1 MQNHVAPGAKNRNQC
16 WGYNMLSS
24 DLQKLSVT
32 GLVTL
37 YELDATKQGGGILRW
52 HGHVSF
58 EDWRKLFEWAGST
71 ETLAGDTTVLAGTDY
86 TQSPTETDFFRNI
99 VWQGQKYTPVAI
111 QTDGLEIR
119 GDGSPSTPTLV
130 IGNNIDGINGAVT
143 ALCAFYSDFVGAE
156 LRVIHVLAKY
166 LDAANFGAGNPTAD
180 SQQYTDQYWTINQ
193 KTHES
198 LSEQDSSVAFELST
212 PLTAQRKMIPSRT
225 ITKYCDWAVKG
236 KYRGESCGYTGTT
249 MFTEDGTPT
258 DNPALD
264 KCGGCLSDCK
274 LRFGEHEPLS
284 FGGFP
289 AASMLGRR

>member
-1 MQNHVAPGAKNRNQC
+1 
-16 WGYNMLSS
+16 MLSS
-24 DLQKLSVT
+24 DLQKLSVM

-37 YELDATKQGGGILRW
+37 YELDATKLGAGVMRW
-52 HGHVSF
+52 HGHMSH
-58 EDWRKLFEWAGST
+58 EDWEFIYRYTDKSRYTDMTRHTDPTGTKDIIRRDIIWAGQ
-71 ETLAGDTTVLAGTDY
+71 EY
-86 TQSPTETDFFRNI
+86 
-99 VWQGQKYTPVAI
+99 KPVAI

-130 IGNNIDGINGAVT
+130 IANNIDGINGAIT
-143 ALCAFYSDFVGAE
+143 AMCAFYSDFVGAE
-156 LRVIHVLAKY
+156 LRVIRVLAKH
-166 LDAANFGAGNPTAD
+166 LDAANFTVGNPSAD

-236 KYRGESCGYTGTT
+236 KYRGESCGYTGTA

-274 LRFGEHEPLS
+274 LRFGEFEPLP

-289 AASMLGRR
+289 SASMLGR

>member
-1 MQNHVAPGAKNRNQC
+1 
-16 WGYNMLSS
+16 MLSS

-37 YELDATKQGGGILRW
+37 YELDATKLGAGIMRW
-52 HGHVSF
+52 HGHMSH
-58 EDWRKLFEWAGST
+58 EDWEFIYRYTDKSRYT
-71 ETLAGDTTVLAGTDY
+71 DMTRHTDPTGTKDIIR
-86 TQSPTETDFFRNI
+86 RNI
-99 VWQGQKYTPVAI
+99 IWQGQTYSPVAI

-130 IGNNIDGINGAVT
+130 IENNIDGINGAVT
-143 ALCAFYSDFVGAE
+143 AMCAFYSDFVGAE
-156 LRVIHVLAKY
+156 LRVIRVLAKH
-166 LDAANFGAGNPTAD
+166 LDAANFTVGNPSAD

-236 KYRGESCGYTGTT
+236 KYRGESCGYTGTA
-249 MFTEDGTPT
+249 MFTEDDTPT

-274 LRFGEHEPLS
+274 LRFGEFEPLP

-289 AASMLGRR
+289 SASMLGR

>member
-1 MQNHVAPGAKNRNQC
+1 
-16 WGYNMLSS
+16 MLSS
-24 DLQKLSVT
+24 DLQKLSVM

-37 YELDATKQGGGILRW
+37 YELDATKLGAGVMRW
-52 HGHVSF
+52 HGHMSH
-58 EDWRKLFEWAGST
+58 EDWEFIYRYTDKSRYTDMTRHTDPTGTKDIIRRNIMWAGQ
-71 ETLAGDTTVLAGTDY
+71 E
-86 TQSPTETDFFRNI
+86 
-99 VWQGQKYTPVAI
+99 YTPVSI
-111 QTDGLEIR
+111 QSDGLEIR
-119 GDGSPSTPTLV
+119 GDGRPSTPTLV
-130 IGNNIDGINGAVT
+130 IANNIDGINGAIT
-143 ALCAFYSDFVGAE
+143 AMCAFYSDFVGAE
-156 LRVIHVLAKY
+156 LRVIRVLAKH
-166 LDAANFGAGNPTAD
+166 LDAANFTVGNPSAD

-236 KYRGESCGYTGTT
+236 KYRGESCGYTGTA

-274 LRFGEHEPLS
+274 LRFGDFEPLP

-289 AASMLGRR
+289 SASMLGR

>member
-1 MQNHVAPGAKNRNQC
+1 
-16 WGYNMLSS
+16 MLSS
-24 DLQKLSVT
+24 DLQKLSVM

-37 YELDATKQGGGILRW
+37 YELDATKLGAGIMRW
-52 HGHVSF
+52 HGHMSH
-58 EDWRKLFEWAGST
+58 EDWEFIYRYTDKSRYTDMTRHTDPTGTKDIIRRDIIWAGQ
-71 ETLAGDTTVLAGTDY
+71 E
-86 TQSPTETDFFRNI
+86 
-99 VWQGQKYTPVAI
+99 YTPVAI
-111 QTDGLEIR
+111 QSDGLEIR
-119 GDGSPSTPTLV
+119 GDGRPSMPTLV
-130 IGNNIDGINGAVT
+130 IANNIDGINGAVT
-143 ALCAFYSDFVGAE
+143 AMCAFYSDFVGAE
-156 LRVIHVLAKY
+156 LRVIRVLAKH
-166 LDAANFGAGNPTAD
+166 LDAANFTVGNPAAD

-193 KTHES
+193 KTNES

-236 KYRGESCGYTGTT
+236 KYRGESCGYTGTA

-274 LRFGEHEPLS
+274 LRFGEFEPLP

-289 AASMLGRR
+289 SASMLGR

>member
-1 MQNHVAPGAKNRNQC
+1 MS
-16 WGYNMLSS
+16 LSS
-24 DLQKLSVT
+24 DFQKLSVT
-32 GLVTL
+32 GRVTL
-37 YELDATKQGGGILRW
+37 YELDATKLGAGIFRW
-52 HGHVSF
+52 HGHVSH
-58 EDWRKLFEWAGST
+58 EDWEFIYRYTDKSRYTDMTRHTDPTGTKDIIRRDIIWAGR
-71 ETLAGDTTVLAGTDY
+71 EY
-86 TQSPTETDFFRNI
+86 
-99 VWQGQKYTPVAI
+99 KPVAI

-130 IGNNIDGINGAVT
+130 IANNIDGINGAIT
-143 ALCAFYSDFVGAE
+143 AMCAFYSDFVGAE
-156 LRVIHVLAKY
+156 LRVIRVLAKH
-166 LDAANFGAGNPTAD
+166 LDAANFTVGNPSAD

-236 KYRGESCGYTGTT
+236 KYRGESCGYTGAA
-249 MFTEDGTPT
+249 MFTEDGKPT

-274 LRFGEHEPLS
+274 LRFGEFEPLP

-289 AASMLGRR
+289 SASMLGR